1 MRWFILRMTERDRKF
16 IKFMCEYKLPMV
28 SVDIARMFFNQ
39 NNNMSSAVVIAN
51 RRLSKMVQ
59 EQYIQ
64 KLPRKFSEQNIF
76 YAGNKPNEK
85 QLKHKLLFSRFIS
98 YISSSGFEIKDI
110 KVEYNL
116 PQKYGIRTDLF
127 LTITYNNKTYY
138 VLAEVD
144 ITKTYNENYLN
155 VIHDIQNGLLKSEHE
170 MIFVS
175 ISDFKIDN
183 DELRKNVIQLDTEFK
198 NFNKFVWRFIRW

>member
-1 MRWFILRMTERDRKF
+1 MRLTDRDRKF
-16 IKFMCEYKLPMV
+16 IKFMCEYKLPMT

-59 EQYIQ
+59 EQYLQ
-64 KLPRKFSEQNIF
+64 KLPRKFSENAVF
-76 YAGNKPNEK
+76 YCGSKPNDK
-85 QLKHKLLFSRFIS
+85 QLKHKLLFTKFIS
-98 YISSSGFEIKDI
+98 YVSSNGFDIKDI
-110 KVEYNL
+110 KIEYNL
-116 PQKYGIRTDLF
+116 PQKYGIRSDLF

-138 VLAEVD
+138 IIAEVD

-175 ISDFKIDN
+175 ISDLKIDN
-183 DELRKNVIQLDTEFK
+183 EELRKNVIQIDTEFK
-198 NFNKFVWRFIRW
+198 NWNRFVWKFVK

>member
-1 MRWFILRMTERDRKF
+1 MRMTERDRKF
-16 IKFMCEYKLPMV
+16 IKFMCEYKLPMT

-85 QLKHKLLFSRFIS
+85 QLKHKLLFSKFIS
-98 YISSSGFEIKDI
+98 YVSSNGFEIKDI
-110 KVEYNL
+110 KIEYNL
-116 PQKYGIRTDLF
+116 PQKYGIRCDLF

-138 VLAEVD
+138 VIAEVD

-175 ISDFKIDN
+175 ISDLKIDN
-183 DELRKNVIQLDTEFK
+183 EELRKNVIQLDTEFK
-198 NFNKFVWRFIRW
+198 NFNKFVWRFVK

>member
-1 MRWFILRMTERDRKF
+1 MRMTERDRKF
-16 IKFMCEYKLPMV
+16 IKFMCEYKLPMT

-85 QLKHKLLFSRFIS
+85 QLKHKLLFSKFIA
-98 YISSSGFEIKDI
+98 YVSSNGFEIKDI
-110 KVEYNL
+110 KIEYNL
-116 PQKYGIRTDLF
+116 PQKYGIRCDLF

-138 VLAEVD
+138 VIAEVD

-175 ISDFKIDN
+175 ISDLKIDN
-183 DELRKNVIQLDTEFK
+183 DELRKNIIQLDTEFK
-198 NFNKFVWRFIRW
+198 NFNKFVWRFVK

>member
-1 MRWFILRMTERDRKF
+1 MTERDRKF

-198 NFNKFVWRFIRW
+198 NFNKFVWRFIR

>member
-1 MRWFILRMTERDRKF
+1 
-16 IKFMCEYKLPMV
+16 MV

-198 NFNKFVWRFIRW
+198 NFNKFVWRFIR

>member
-1 MRWFILRMTERDRKF
+1 MRMTERDRKF
-16 IKFMCEYKLPMV
+16 IKFMCEYKLPMT

-85 QLKHKLLFSRFIS
+85 QLKHKLLFSKFIA
-98 YISSSGFEIKDI
+98 YVSSNGFEIKDI
-110 KVEYNL
+110 KIEYNL
-116 PQKYGIRTDLF
+116 PQKYGIRSDLF

-138 VLAEVD
+138 VIAEVD

-175 ISDFKIDN
+175 ISDLKIDN
-183 DELRKNVIQLDTEFK
+183 EELRKNVIQLDTEFK
-198 NFNKFVWRFIRW
+198 NFNKFVWRFVK

>member
-1 MRWFILRMTERDRKF
+1 MRMTERDRKF
-16 IKFMCEYKLPMV
+16 IKFMCEYKLPMT

-85 QLKHKLLFSRFIS
+85 QLKHKLLFSKFIA
-98 YISSSGFEIKDI
+98 YVSSNGFEIKDI
-110 KVEYNL
+110 KIEYNL
-116 PQKYGIRTDLF
+116 PQKYGIRCDLF

-138 VLAEVD
+138 VIAEID

-175 ISDFKIDN
+175 ISDLKIDN

-198 NFNKFVWRFIRW
+198 NFNKFVWRFVK

>member
-1 MRWFILRMTERDRKF
+1 MRMTERDRKF
-16 IKFMCEYKLPMV
+16 IKFMCEYKLPMT

-85 QLKHKLLFSRFIS
+85 QLKHKLLFSKFIA
-98 YISSSGFEIKDI
+98 YVSSNGFEIKDI
-110 KVEYNL
+110 KIEYNL
-116 PQKYGIRTDLF
+116 PQKYGIRSDLF
-127 LTITYNNKTYY
+127 LTIAYNKKTYY
-138 VLAEVD
+138 IIAEVD

-175 ISDFKIDN
+175 ISDLKIDN
-183 DELRKNVIQLDTEFK
+183 EELRKNVIQLDTEFK
-198 NFNKFVWRFIRW
+198 NFNKFVWRFVK